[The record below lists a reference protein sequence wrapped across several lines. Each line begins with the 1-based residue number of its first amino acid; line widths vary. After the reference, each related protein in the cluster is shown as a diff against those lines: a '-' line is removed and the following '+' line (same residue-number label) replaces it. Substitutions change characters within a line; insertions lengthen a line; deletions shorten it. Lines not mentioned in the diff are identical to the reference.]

1 MAVLFI
7 RHKLQ
12 KGFIS
17 RDQPPKEE
25 EMTSMS
31 SHFSRLE
38 AHKDLEVAIIRHTKI
53 NKVLKMIVKLNS
65 IPRDEEFQFRKRAMD
80 MLSQWK
86 NDLELDTTI
95 TPGDENDKDDKADGK
110 EKEAQPKAN
119 GASKEDSVDTPTKGE
134 TEGEKAKGD
143 TNEPLDEPMT
153 DADAEQPKSSDEKA
167 ASKEGEEKA
176 EDKTEKAAESTEEK
190 GKPAEKEGEAEKP
203 ATEEKET
210 EKTEEKTEAAA

>member
-1 MAVLFI
+1 
-7 RHKLQ
+7 
-12 KGFIS
+12 
-17 RDQPPKEE
+17 
-25 EMTSMS
+25 MTSMS

-176 EDKTEKAAESTEEK
+176 AESTEEK

-203 ATEEKET
+203 ATEKKET
-210 EKTEEKTEAAA
+210 EKTEKTEAAA